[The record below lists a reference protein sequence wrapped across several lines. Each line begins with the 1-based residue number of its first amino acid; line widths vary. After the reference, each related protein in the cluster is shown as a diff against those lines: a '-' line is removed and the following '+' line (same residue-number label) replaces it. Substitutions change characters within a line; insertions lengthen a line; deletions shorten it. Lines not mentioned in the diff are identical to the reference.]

1 MSNYPRNL
9 RYAVQRMA
17 GNNTNVFK
25 LQTQNQ
31 TSASNGQIITI
42 NLPTNSVLNMRSL
55 ACHFNAAVSNVGNTA
70 AVYAGFPANMSSLI
84 NRVEILC
91 GGTQLSQGFLDYAT
105 CATIKKR
112 LFNKINKQNSDD
124 KVLQGSYPVDIT
136 GADQPAGAFIIDEW
150 QGFLN
155 ELAPQFLDS
164 GILPSIQVRLYLSGP
179 EILRTN
185 GAKLA
190 GQTLGFNLSDIY
202 FTIESSSIS
211 DGVYDLALQEQMS
224 SAGYLEVAYKNY
236 YTFTNGFSS
245 SAAGISSSSR
255 FSCASQSID
264 ALYTVMR
271 DTTGVNSYQTGDQ
284 AQQTMTDALGPQQV
298 SKYFNMTSKGIGDWR
313 YQVNNVQ
320 VPQYSATP
328 LDALHLVGVAK
339 DECMANDR
347 GTLVT
352 TALQWRDNYAVFCV
366 RLCHAG
372 DLEEIRRI
380 SGYDSRGTNSIC
392 TFDTRAAGDGAG
404 IVGTVEFYTLV
415 ETTSTLRIGMGRSI
429 EVIN

>member
-17 GNNTNVFK
+17 GNNCNTFK
-25 LQTQNQ
+25 LQTQNA
-31 TSASNGQIITI
+31 TVASNGQIITI

-55 ACHFNAAVSNVGNTA
+55 AMHFNAAVSNSNVAPAT
-70 AVYAGFPANMSSLI
+70 VFTGFPANMASLI
-84 NRVEILC
+84 NRVEVLC
-91 GGTQLSQGFLDYAT
+91 GGTQLSMGSLQYNSL
-105 CATIKKR
+105 ATIKKR

-124 KVLQGSYPVDIT
+124 KVLQGSYPVSIVA
-136 GADQPAGAFIIDEW
+136 ADQPAGSFIIDEW
-150 QGFLN
+150 QGILN

-164 GILPSIQVRLYLSGP
+164 GIIPSIQVRLYLSGA
-179 EILRTN
+179 EVLRTN
-185 GAKLA
+185 GQLAA
-190 GQTLGFNLSDIY
+190 GQTLGFTLSDIY
-202 FTIESSSIS
+202 FTIESSSIA
-211 DGVYDLALQEQMS
+211 DGVYDLALQQQME
-224 SAGYLEVAYKNY
+224 SASFLEVAYKNY

-245 SAAGISSSSR
+245 AVGGISSSSR
-255 FSCASQSID
+255 FSVAAQSVD

-271 DTTGVNSYQTGDQ
+271 NTTGDASYQTGKQDEL
-284 AQQTMTDALGPQQV
+284 TMANALGPQQV
-298 SKYFNMTSKGIGDWR
+298 SRYFNFDSAGIGSWR

-320 VPQYSATP
+320 VPQYQARV
-328 LDALHLVGVAK
+328 LDALHLVSVAK

-352 TALQWRDNYAVFCV
+352 TDAQWRDNYWVACV

-372 DLEEIRRI
+372 DLEDIRRI
-380 SGYDSRGTNSIC
+380 SGYDSRGTNAIM
-392 TFDTRAAGDGAG
+392 TFETIASGAG
-404 IVGTVEFYTLV
+404 GIAGSVEFFTVV

>member
-9 RYAVQRMA
+9 RYAVQRMS

-55 ACHFNAAVSNVGNTA
+55 ACHFNAAVSNVGNPGTKF
-70 AVYAGFPANMSSLI
+70 VGFPANMASLI
-84 NRVEILC
+84 NRVEVLV
-91 GGTQLSQGFLDYAT
+91 GGTQLSQGFLQYNT

-136 GADQPAGAFIIDEW
+136 AADQPAGSFIIDEW

-164 GILPSIQVRLYLSGP
+164 GIIPAIQIRLYLAGP
-179 EILRTN
+179 EILRVN
-185 GAKLA
+185 GVKDAA
-190 GQTLGFNLSDIY
+190 QTLGFNLSNIY

-236 YTFTNGFSS
+236 YSFTNGFSS
-245 SAAGISSSSR
+245 ALAGVSSSSR
-255 FSCASQSID
+255 FSVAAQSVD
-264 ALYTVMR
+264 AIYTIQR
-271 DTTGVNSYQTGDQ
+271 DTTGVASYQTG
-284 AQQTMTDALGPQQV
+284 AQDELTMANALGPQQV
-298 SKYFNMTSKGIGDWR
+298 SRYFSMTSAGIGNWR

-320 VPQYSATP
+320 VPQYQATP
-328 LDALHLVGVAK
+328 LDALHLVSVAK

-352 TALQWRDNYAVFCV
+352 TDAQWRNNYWVACV
-366 RLCHAG
+366 RLCHSG
-372 DLEEIRRI
+372 DLEDVRRL
-380 SGYDSRGTNSIC
+380 SGYDSRGTNAIM
-392 TFDTRAAGDGAG
+392 TFETVAGGEPG
-404 IVGTVEFYTLV
+404 IAGTVEFYTLV